1 MIAVLAEVQ
10 EVNEKFIDVGEVG
23 DLAAESYL

>member
-1 MIAVLAEVQ
+1 MVAVLAKVQ